1 LEQRYCLSLWPVA
14 VVVEAVQASTTAM
27 TRGHMTTTIVPG
39 FITTTITIDPIDPTD
54 PIGRYTSPADQAD
67 RQYNRCQDRDPGRNR
82 GGARKNRPSGESDM
96 FNSPLKIGAERV
108 NIQTATAGI
117 TGIKSQFPVLQR

>member
-1 LEQRYCLSLWPVA
+1 
-14 VVVEAVQASTTAM
+14 
-27 TRGHMTTTIVPG
+27 MTTTIVPG
-39 FITTTITIDPIDPTD
+39 FITTTITIDLIGPIDPTD
-54 PIGRYTSPADQAD
+54 PIGRYTNPADQAD
-67 RQYNRCQDRDPGRNR
+67 RQYNRCQDRDPGHNR